1 MEKIIKIRKLKK
13 EDYSDIFEL
22 EKQVHKIHYSNRPDL
37 YNDVSDLFTK
47 EYFYSII
54 ENEKNIALGI
64 ELNNRIVAFIISGIK
79 DTSNTPIIKKRRYCY
94 IEDIVVDKEYRR
106 KGYAKRLFNE
116 LKKQIN
122 KLDIDDIELTV
133 WPFNKSAIAFYESIG
148 MSVKNIK
155 YELKGNTELNTES
168 IKLKTTQNAK

>member
-1 MEKIIKIRKLKK
+1 MGLM
-13 EDYSDIFEL
+13 
-22 EKQVHKIHYSNRPDL
+22 N
-37 YNDVSDLFTK
+37 
-47 EYFYSII
+47 
-54 ENEKNIALGI
+54 
-64 ELNNRIVAFIISGIK
+64 FII
-79 DTSNTPIIKKRRYCY
+79 NNFPITKKRRYCY

-155 YELKGNTELNTES
+155 YELKGNIELNTES